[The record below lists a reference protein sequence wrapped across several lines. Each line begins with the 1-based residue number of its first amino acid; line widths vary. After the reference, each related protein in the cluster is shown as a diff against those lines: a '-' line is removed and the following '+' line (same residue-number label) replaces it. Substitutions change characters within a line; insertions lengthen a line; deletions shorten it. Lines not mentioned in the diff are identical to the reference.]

1 MIQRNT
7 MKTIKGFFQ
16 QYGTAE
22 GCAMAVQLAVA
33 EEGVP
38 AVRHEGCAGVCVPEN
53 GAWRSWCLMKGGHM
67 HKACSTPKDL
77 IAGGT
82 HLQVA

>member
-1 MIQRNT
+1 MKHRPVELLRHMIQRNT

-38 AVRHEGCAGVCVPEN
+38 AVRHEGCAQGFSYPKAALDGH
-53 GAWRSWCLMKGGHM
+53 GAS
-67 HKACSTPKDL
+67 
-77 IAGGT
+77 
-82 HLQVA
+82 